1 MKRINI
7 LLGGQGHGLMIK
19 PITTTK
25 TEILKYG
32 QRYVP
37 RVYKRQHPD
46 AAGNMVAELFELYAW
61 DQIPDIGIEALAVA
75 SINRG
80 FVSEC

>member
-1 MKRINI
+1 MRRINI

-19 PITTTK
+19 PITTTR

-32 QRYVP
+32 QRYMP
-37 RVYKRQHPD
+37 RVYMRQQPD
-46 AAGNMVAELFELYAW
+46 AAGNMVGVSFELYAW
-61 DQIPDIGIEALAVA
+61 DQVPDFGIEALAESA
-75 SINRG
+75 IKRG